1 MQQELYSTWLL
12 CSCLR
17 LSLDD
22 HQVNAAHCNSTFT
35 PFPMSCNCIIVP
47 TMRHCLPKP
56 DRCWQGSCWW
66 LQAHLYTIYKKGL
79 HVCGGRHGLLKC
91 GFVACVPEHNSKLF
105 CIVQKKR
112 KKHQSTH
119 KAAAYRQSKSSTP
132 TQDRSTSASPV
143 CLTFEM
149 LTMQQA

>member
-12 CSCLR
+12 CRFLR
-17 LSLDD
+17 LPLDD
-22 HQVNAAHCNSTFT
+22 HQVNATHCNSTFT

-66 LQAHLYTIYKKGL
+66 LQAYLYTIYKKGL

-91 GFVACVPEHNSKLF
+91 VFVACVPEHNSKLF
-105 CIVQKKR
+105 CIVRSIKAPIKQLHTDSR
-112 KKHQSTH
+112 SPQHQH
-119 KAAAYRQSKSSTP
+119 KTAQHQHRQS
-132 TQDRSTSASPV
+132 A
-143 CLTFEM
+143 
-149 LTMQQA
+149 